1 MQNEL
6 HEIDDNKQPLN
17 NETFRE
23 IMADIDQNENTRTDD
38 LINQRKWTNLWLCII
53 AICMVIQIIIKIAPV
68 LLGIY
73 TLESIL

>member
-1 MQNEL
+1 MQNEQL
-6 HEIDDNKQPLN
+6 EIDDNKQPLN

-38 LINQRKWTNLWLCII
+38 LIRQRRWTNLWLFII
-53 AICMVIQIIIKIAPV
+53 AMYCLIQIIIKIVPL

-73 TLESIL
+73 TLETLF